1 MDINLNIKQRSA
13 ILQFLNYLTS
23 TRKWNRDQLLSI
35 FDSYSLADH
44 IELDYTDY
52 VYTLRELPFRVKR
65 DFVCKILNSW
75 SFAANEDFYTLYQTL
90 QDILYLKME
99 TGVECVLFN
108 NIINLSMYL
117 GAKTFSFNATAETDY
132 YMIDMYFNF
141 PDVDFHDNQVRFT
154 TSSEDETPRVEF
166 SLSESL
172 LKQKMSFIDQPS
184 QGDIS
189 ALLQI
194 LTENRTKTHCP
205 WIYLYYSLNCTYMG
219 SRFSQFLQIEFRN
232 IVYVDNNG

>member
-1 MDINLNIKQRSA
+1 
-13 ILQFLNYLTS
+13 
-23 TRKWNRDQLLSI
+23 
-35 FDSYSLADH
+35 
-44 IELDYTDY
+44 
-52 VYTLRELPFRVKR
+52 
-65 DFVCKILNSW
+65 
-75 SFAANEDFYTLYQTL
+75 
-90 QDILYLKME
+90 
-99 TGVECVLFN
+99 
-108 NIINLSMYL
+108 
-117 GAKTFSFNATAETDY
+117 
-132 YMIDMYFNF
+132 MYFNF

-184 QGDIS
+184 QGDVS

-232 IVYVDNNG
+232 IVYVDNNGWYIPVRTHMGRCPRYVPRTSTQMLKLTRLFHLRYKYRHSIPYPVHYESGDLTMLYIKKWVSRNLVGISK